1 MRRKNHV
8 VQHPSEGHRD
18 TCSGQELI
26 LPFSICFPF
35 LSQILNLSRT
45 SSNKNKPGLSFSQPL
60 SIHKLDLE
68 TVRVHRNG
76 DGDWT
81 FLFVLAKEKKN
92 KRGRERGKERERVC
106 RKRSAL

>member
-81 FLFVLAKEKKN
+81 FLLVLAKEKK
-92 KRGRERGKERERVC
+92 KQERERERERERVC

>member
-8 VQHPSEGHRD
+8 VQHQSEGHKD

-60 SIHKLDLE
+60 SIHKVDLE
-68 TVRVHRNG
+68 TVRVYRNG

-81 FLFVLAKEKKN
+81 FLFVLAKEKK
-92 KRGRERGKERERVC
+92 KRRRGEREREIAGTGVLY
-106 RKRSAL
+106 K

>member
-8 VQHPSEGHRD
+8 VQHQSEGHKD

-26 LPFSICFPF
+26 LPSSICFPF

-68 TVRVHRNG
+68 TVRVYRNG

-81 FLFVLAKEKKN
+81 FLFVLAKEKKR
-92 KRGRERGKERERVC
+92 RGREREREIAGTGVLY
-106 RKRSAL
+106 K

>member
-8 VQHPSEGHRD
+8 VQHQSEGHKD

-60 SIHKLDLE
+60 SIHKVDLE
-68 TVRVHRNG
+68 TVRVYRNG

-81 FLFVLAKEKKN
+81 FLFVLAKEKK
-92 KRGRERGKERERVC
+92 EEEEERERERERLQIGRAHV
-106 RKRSAL
+106 